1 MPDKDQ
7 VLFEEVEA
15 SDGYKFGRI
24 TLNSPETLNSLTLS
38 MINSISPQLDKW
50 AQKEEII
57 CIILESI
64 GDRAFCAGGDI
75 RALYESMVKHPGGP
89 NPFAEKFFESEYRL
103 DYQIH
108 TYPKPVICWINGIA
122 MGGGVGLMLGCDFKL
137 STENTRFAMPE
148 IGVGL
153 FPDVG
158 FTYYISK
165 LPKNIGL
172 YMMLTSTQ
180 LNASDTQSI
189 GLTDSYISSAD
200 KGVFENELKELN
212 WSLDADVNKKLI
224 QSSINEY
231 SNEDYLQVGLPET
244 KLEPRID
251 LVQKVTNANSLLEV
265 VNNIEN
271 LETKDNWFLKGK
283 EGLKK
288 GSPTSAYLIWEQ
300 CQRSGHL
307 SLEEVFQFELDL
319 AIQVT
324 RHQDFTEGI
333 RAIIIDKDNDPKWV
347 YTKVEDVTT
356 NWIDEHLKPAWKQ
369 NPLKNLG
376 NN

>member
-1 MPDKDQ
+1 MPRDDL

-15 SDGYKFGRI
+15 SGGKRLGLI

-38 MINSISPQLDKW
+38 MIDLISPQLDKW
-50 AQKEEII
+50 AEKKDIVCLII
-57 CIILESI
+57 ESV

-75 RALYESMVKHPGGP
+75 RALYESMIKHPGGP
-89 NPFAEKFFESEYRL
+89 NPFAERFFESEYRL
-103 DYQIH
+103 DYKIH

-122 MGGGVGLMLGCDFKL
+122 MGGGVGLMLGCDFKI
-137 STENTRFAMPE
+137 STENTKFAMPE

-180 LNASDTQSI
+180 LNASDTQLI
-189 GLTDSYISSAD
+189 GLTDYYISSSAKNKLED
-200 KGVFENELKELN
+200 QLIKLN
-212 WSLDADVNKKLI
+212 WSVDGHENNKLI
-224 QSSINEY
+224 HSVISKYPKEETYN
-231 SNEDYLQVGLPET
+231 VGLP
-244 KLEPRID
+244 KDSLKSRID
-251 LVQKVTNANSLLEV
+251 LIQNITNEDSLIKV
-265 VNNIEN
+265 VNNILE
-271 LETKDNWFLKGK
+271 LETNDEWFIRGI
-283 EGLKK
+283 EGLKR
-288 GSPTSAYLIWEQ
+288 GSPTSAFLIWEQ
-300 CQRSGHL
+300 CSRSGSL

-333 RAIIIDKDNDPKWV
+333 RAIIIDKDNNPKWI
-347 YTKVEDVTT
+347 YTKVEDVTKE
-356 NWIDEHLKPAWKQ
+356 WIDEHLHPAWNE
-369 NPLKNLG
+369 NPLKSLQN
-376 NN
+376 

>member
-1 MPDKDQ
+1 MPRDDL

-15 SDGYKFGRI
+15 SGGKRLGLI

-38 MINSISPQLDKW
+38 MIDLISPQLDKW
-50 AQKEEII
+50 AEKKEIVCVII
-57 CIILESI
+57 ESV

-75 RALYESMVKHPGGP
+75 RALYESMIKHPGGP
-89 NPFAEKFFESEYRL
+89 NPFAERFFESEYRL
-103 DYQIH
+103 DYKIH

-122 MGGGVGLMLGCDFKL
+122 MGGGVGLMLGCDFKI
-137 STENTRFAMPE
+137 STENTKFAMPE

-180 LNASDTQSI
+180 LNASDTQLI
-189 GLTDSYISSAD
+189 GLTDYYISSSAKNKLED
-200 KGVFENELKELN
+200 QLIKLN
-212 WSLDADVNKKLI
+212 WSLDGHENNKLI
-224 QSSINEY
+224 QSVISKY
-231 SNEDYLQVGLPET
+231 SKEETYKVGLP
-244 KLEPRID
+244 KDNLKSRID
-251 LVQKVTNANSLLEV
+251 LIQNITNEDSLIKV
-265 VNNIEN
+265 VNNILE
-271 LETKDNWFLKGK
+271 LETNDEWFIRGI
-283 EGLKK
+283 EGLKR
-288 GSPTSAYLIWEQ
+288 GSPTSAFLIWEQ
-300 CQRSGHL
+300 CSRSGSL

-333 RAIIIDKDNDPKWV
+333 RAIIIDKDNNPKWI
-347 YTKVEDVTT
+347 YTKVEDVTKE
-356 NWIDEHLKPAWKQ
+356 WIDEHLLPVWNE
-369 NPLKNLG
+369 NPLKSLQN
-376 NN
+376 

>member
-1 MPDKDQ
+1 MPRDDL

-15 SDGYKFGRI
+15 SGGKRLGLI

-38 MINSISPQLDKW
+38 MIDLISPQLDKW
-50 AQKEEII
+50 AERKDVV
-57 CIILESI
+57 CVILESI

-75 RALYESMVKHPGGP
+75 RALYESMIKHPGGP
-89 NPFAEKFFESEYRL
+89 NPFAERFFESEYRL

-122 MGGGVGLMLGCDFKL
+122 MGGGVGLMLGCDFKI
-137 STENTRFAMPE
+137 STENTKFAMPE

-180 LNASDTQSI
+180 LNASDTQLI
-189 GLTDSYISSAD
+189 GLTDYYISSAAKKKLED
-200 KGVFENELKELN
+200 QLIKLN
-212 WSLDADVNKKLI
+212 WSLDGRENNKLI
-224 QSSINEY
+224 QSVISKY
-231 SNEDYLQVGLPET
+231 SKEETYKVGLP
-244 KLEPRID
+244 KDNLKSRID
-251 LVQKVTNANSLLEV
+251 LIQNITNEDSLIKV
-265 VNNIEN
+265 VNNILE
-271 LETKDNWFLKGK
+271 LETDDEWFIRGIG
-283 EGLKK
+283 GLKR
-288 GSPTSAYLIWEQ
+288 GSPTSAFLIWEQ
-300 CQRSGHL
+300 CSRSGKL
-307 SLEEVFQFELDL
+307 TLEEVFQFELDL

-333 RAIIIDKDNDPKWV
+333 RAIIIDKDNNPQWI
-347 YTKVEDVTT
+347 YTKVEDVTKE
-356 NWIDEHLKPAWKQ
+356 WIDEHLHPAWDK
-369 NPLKNLG
+369 NPLKNLQ
-376 NN
+376 N

>member
-1 MPDKDQ
+1 MPRDDL

-15 SDGYKFGRI
+15 SGGRRLGLI

-38 MINSISPQLDKW
+38 MIDLISPQLDKW
-50 AQKEEII
+50 AERKDIVCVII
-57 CIILESI
+57 ESV

-75 RALYESMVKHPGGP
+75 RALYESMIKHPGGP
-89 NPFAEKFFESEYRL
+89 NPFAERFFENEYRL

-122 MGGGVGLMLGCDFKL
+122 MGGGVGLMLGCDFKI
-137 STENTRFAMPE
+137 STENTKFAMPE
-148 IGVGL
+148 IGIGL

-180 LNASDTQSI
+180 LNASDTQLI
-189 GLTDSYISSAD
+189 GLTDYYISSAAKKKLED
-200 KGVFENELKELN
+200 QLIKLN
-212 WSLDADVNKKLI
+212 WSLDGRENNKLI
-224 QSSINEY
+224 QSVISKY
-231 SNEDYLQVGLPET
+231 SKEETYKVGLP
-244 KLEPRID
+244 KDNLKSRID
-251 LVQKVTNANSLLEV
+251 LIQNITNEDSLIKV
-265 VNNIEN
+265 VNNILE
-271 LETKDNWFLKGK
+271 LETNDEWFIRGI
-283 EGLKK
+283 EGLKR
-288 GSPTSAYLIWEQ
+288 GSPTSAFLIWEQ
-300 CQRSGHL
+300 CSRSGSL

-333 RAIIIDKDNDPKWV
+333 RAIIIDKDNKPKWI
-347 YTKVEDVTT
+347 YTKVEEVTKE
-356 NWIDEHLKPAWKQ
+356 WIDEHLHPAWNE
-369 NPLKNLG
+369 NPLKSLQN
-376 NN
+376 

>member
-1 MPDKDQ
+1 MPRDDL

-15 SDGYKFGRI
+15 SGGKRLGLI

-38 MINSISPQLDKW
+38 MIDLISPQLDKW
-50 AQKEEII
+50 AERKDIVCVII
-57 CIILESI
+57 ESV

-75 RALYESMVKHPGGP
+75 RALYESMIKHPGGP
-89 NPFAEKFFESEYRL
+89 NPFAERFFENEYRL

-122 MGGGVGLMLGCDFKL
+122 MGGGVGLMLGCDFKI
-137 STENTRFAMPE
+137 STENTKFAMPE
-148 IGVGL
+148 IGIGL

-180 LNASDTQSI
+180 LNASDTQLI
-189 GLTDSYISSAD
+189 GLTDYYISSAAKKKLED
-200 KGVFENELKELN
+200 QLIKLN
-212 WSLDADVNKKLI
+212 WSLDGRENNKLI
-224 QSSINEY
+224 QSVISKY
-231 SNEDYLQVGLPET
+231 SKEETYKVGLP
-244 KLEPRID
+244 KDNLKSRID
-251 LVQKVTNANSLLEV
+251 LIQNITNEDSLIKV
-265 VNNIEN
+265 VNNILE
-271 LETKDNWFLKGK
+271 LETNDEWFIRGI
-283 EGLKK
+283 EGLKR
-288 GSPTSAYLIWEQ
+288 GSPTSAFLIWEQ
-300 CQRSGHL
+300 CSRSGSL

-333 RAIIIDKDNDPKWV
+333 RAIIIDKDNNPKWI
-347 YTKVEDVTT
+347 YTKVEEVTKE
-356 NWIDEHLKPAWKQ
+356 WIDEHLHPAWNE
-369 NPLKNLG
+369 NPLKSLQN
-376 NN
+376 